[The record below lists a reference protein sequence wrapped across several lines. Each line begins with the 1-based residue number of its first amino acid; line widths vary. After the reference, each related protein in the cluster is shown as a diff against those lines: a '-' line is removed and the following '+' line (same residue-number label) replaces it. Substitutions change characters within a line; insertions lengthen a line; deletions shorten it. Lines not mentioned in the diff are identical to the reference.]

1 MDRLAVMLALR
12 NVLQLIEVVAR
23 IVDILGISIIFWGI
37 GVGLVAFVSGQLPR
51 NRETDSF
58 HAIAR
63 IRCKVGS
70 YMLLGLE
77 ILIGSDI
84 AQTVIEPTYERVG
97 VLGAIVVIRT
107 ILSFFLTRELEAIA
121 NKELQERSK

>member
-1 MDRLAVMLALR
+1 MTLAFR
-12 NVLQLIEVVAR
+12 NVFELIEVLAR
-23 IVDILGISIIFWGI
+23 IVDILGISVIFWGI
-37 GVGLVAFVSGQLPR
+37 GVGLVAFVSSQLPR
-51 NRETDSF
+51 NRRSDPFQAT
-58 HAIAR
+58 AR
-63 IRCKVGS
+63 IRCTVGS

-107 ILSFFLTRELEAIA
+107 ILSFFLTRELEEIM
-121 NKELQERSK
+121 NQELQEQRK